1 MTEWRTQ
8 GRNTYGV
15 TAMKLVEQRGS
26 LVGALI
32 CEESDELY
40 AIASNGVVI
49 RTRVDQVR
57 ATGRATM
64 GVSLMDLA
72 EGDSVVGV
80 ARSADLSEDDEPVD
94 GDAPGLDLEN
104 GADPEDTDEVVADL
118 PAGDQPESIADDL
131 SQDSGTGSD
140 AGRVRGV
147 PWVPRGPG
155 PARRAVPGRAVYHRG
170 WSHR

>member
-1 MTEWRTQ
+1 VSEWRTQ

-40 AIASNGVVI
+40 AVASNWVVI

-80 ARSADLSEDDEPVD
+80 ARSADLTDEDEEELADAVAEGGPQAQEATDSAVVPGVGPGQTAGGGTD
-94 GDAPGLDLEN
+94 AVGD
-104 GADPEDTDEVVADL
+104 DTD
-118 PAGDQPESIADDL
+118 PI
-131 SQDSGTGSD
+131 GSD
-140 AGRVRGV
+140 DTGQG
-147 PWVPRGPG
+147 
-155 PARRAVPGRAVYHRG
+155 
-170 WSHR
+170 